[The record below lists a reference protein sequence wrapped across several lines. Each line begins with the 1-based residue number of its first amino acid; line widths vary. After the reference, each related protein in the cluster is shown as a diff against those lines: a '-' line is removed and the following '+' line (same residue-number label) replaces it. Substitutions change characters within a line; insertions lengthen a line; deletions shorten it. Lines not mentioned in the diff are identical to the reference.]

1 MSQRRQ
7 PPFSSESEPGREHGE
22 DCGWLRPAPP
32 KAKRLV
38 MHIAEALHISPAEL
52 YKPPAAVRPTCGAD
66 SGGVLDQ
73 DCEALLYAYK
83 CIRDPRK
90 RQELLALV
98 VDAAEQS

>member
-7 PPFSSESEPGREHGE
+7 PPFSSDSEHGREHGE
-22 DCGWLRPAPP
+22 ECGSLRSHLPE
-32 KAKRLV
+32 AKQLV
-38 MHIAEALHISPAEL
+38 MLIAEALHIPPAEL
-52 YKPPAAVRPTCGAD
+52 YKPPTAVRSTCGAD

-73 DCEALLYAYK
+73 DCEALLHAYK
-83 CIRDPRK
+83 CIRDSRK